1 MLTMTIDAGEHLK
14 SLLEQAE
21 APENAAARFVASDD
35 GLSLHVD
42 EPRPGDETIEHEGR
56 TVLLL
61 DAQIAELL
69 ADRTL
74 DIEQTEEGPALTLQ

>member
-1 MLTMTIDAGEHLK
+1 MLTITETAGEHL
-14 SLLEQAE
+14 SQLLEDAE
-21 APENAAARFVASDD
+21 APEGAAARFVASDE

-42 EPRPGDETIEHEGR
+42 EPRPGDETLEHEGR